1 MTKWSEPMIGDYLV
15 VVSIRGKDSE
25 SLNLTASGHSR
36 IGDDEIFSG
45 DSEDSRDERIKWYN
59 KNKFKSVQFKITQ
72 SLDVFNH
79 EVQYRDLTYFTGVHE
94 SN

>member
-1 MTKWSEPMIGDYLV
+1 MIGDYLV
-15 VVSIRGKDSE
+15 VVSIRGKDSDN
-25 SLNLTASGHSR
+25 LNLTASGHAR

-45 DSEDSRDERIKWYN
+45 EEEDSRDERIKWYN